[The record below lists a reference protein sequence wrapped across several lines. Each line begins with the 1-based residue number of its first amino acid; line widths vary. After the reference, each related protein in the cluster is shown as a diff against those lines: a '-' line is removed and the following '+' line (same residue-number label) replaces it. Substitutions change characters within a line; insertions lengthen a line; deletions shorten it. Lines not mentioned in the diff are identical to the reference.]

1 MSDTN
6 IPEIFGS
13 MVYNQ
18 QVMKQTL
25 SPEVYDELTR
35 TMENGTPLNIE
46 VANQIAESMKN
57 WAISK
62 GATHYS
68 HWF

>member
-57 WAISK
+57 WAI
-62 GATHYS
+62 
-68 HWF
+68 